1 MTRFDRIRPGV
12 LSELLEVSGLV
23 TQPLA
28 QQAGQLA
35 GRFPSVVQGDLFLE
49 FEFGEEAVAAGFGI
63 GFSAGTLDHF
73 RVVQHAFLAT
83 TEGRSLEA
91 AFADDPFEADHRE
104 HLNLFGD
111 ADPDWVEYDVSDG
124 LIDPT
129 PFVFFRV
136 PSRLRRI
143 ASSDDVHDLCATLP
157 GRGANADFESLLN
170 RILTSGPAFPYR
182 VGVARSRGP
191 RWWRAIIS
199 GIDRDQVVAAIEVF
213 ETEGA
218 EGLLEPAARLY
229 EHGMDQPGACFALS
243 IDAEGD
249 RITAVDVECPYL
261 FRISDP
267 DARRV
272 PFFDYSTEIVASG
285 IVSAANAAWMNDQV
299 FRDVALPKGDASL
312 RILLH
317 HLKFRLIGEPYLRT
331 KAYLHLGLTAGS
343 EPAARG

>member
-1 MTRFDRIRPGV
+1 
-12 LSELLEVSGLV
+12 
-23 TQPLA
+23 
-28 QQAGQLA
+28 
-35 GRFPSVVQGDLFLE
+35 
-49 FEFGEEAVAAGFGI
+49 
-63 GFSAGTLDHF
+63 
-73 RVVQHAFLAT
+73 
-83 TEGRSLEA
+83 
-91 AFADDPFEADHRE
+91 
-104 HLNLFGD
+104 
-111 ADPDWVEYDVSDG
+111 
-124 LIDPT
+124 
-129 PFVFFRV
+129 
-136 PSRLRRI
+136 
-143 ASSDDVHDLCATLP
+143 
-157 GRGANADFESLLN
+157 
-170 RILTSGPAFPYR
+170 
-182 VGVARSRGP
+182 
-191 RWWRAIIS
+191 
-199 GIDRDQVVAAIEVF
+199 
-213 ETEGA
+213 
-218 EGLLEPAARLY
+218 
-229 EHGMDQPGACFALS
+229 MDQPGACFALS